1 MGLFSGGCATLTS
14 GIPLRDWLLEG
25 TSRFFVA
32 IGLAASLALA
42 FAAAIYFEV
51 AGARGTRAA
60 DLFGLA
66 AAQLIAAI
74 SCLVGAKRASPSLR
88 RSWSLLGASTASAVI
103 GRLISSAHE
112 IAIGPKL
119 TFPSLADAAT
129 LAAVAL
135 GVGAV
140 LALPS
145 APSRASTRSHA
156 LLNSLIV
163 AVSLF
168 FIAWVSGLAN
178 IYRTS
183 GGPALGLWLAV
194 GYVAVDVIVLALLW
208 RAISRARG
216 ALRSVLVLLGCA
228 FALIALTTIAF
239 GFLIAA
245 KQLRPV
251 DQVLDTGFVAAFLM
265 IALAPVWPGVGGTMV
280 AEGPVKTSTVIT
292 PPAAITL
299 VVLVILGLRL
309 TGHSID
315 SSEVPIVL
323 GCMLM
328 FLLTVSQV
336 VAHRDSLH
344 LLAAIRRAKADLGS
358 RTLLLD
364 QVISHTPAGLARVG
378 LGMRIID
385 ANPQMGSLFGTS
397 SHAMTGLPLSQFLP
411 GEGIEAAVA
420 RFHPFEDSTTDTV
433 EFDNQATRLDGSKV
447 WVRWSVTAVR
457 NAGRKIE
464 YFLTMFDDI
473 DAAHAAQQTAIA
485 NLAGLERLS
494 RLKSEFISMVSH
506 EFRTALT
513 GIQGFSELMHVGDLD
528 AAEMRKLA
536 AEILSDA
543 QRLNRLIGD
552 MLELDRIEAG
562 RMPFRFVPV
571 DLCSVAV
578 AAVERARASTSKHL
592 ITLRLDPALPCISGD
607 RDRLMQVLTNLLSNA
622 VKYSPN
628 GGRIVVAIR
637 TEDAHVTVSVQ
648 DQGCGIPPEFMDQLF
663 DRYERYETKLTRMIV
678 GTGLGLVITRRIVEA
693 HGGRVWAD
701 SKVGVGSEFHF
712 SLPLTKKGSD

>member
-1 MGLFSGGCATLTS
+1 MGLFSGGSATLTS
-14 GIPLRDWLLEG
+14 IPLRGWLLEG
-25 TSRFFVA
+25 SSRFLVA
-32 IGLAASLALA
+32 IGLAASLALT

-74 SCLVGAKRASPSLR
+74 SCLVGAKRASPGLR
-88 RSWSLLGASTASAVI
+88 RSWALLGASTVSAVI
-103 GRLISSAHE
+103 GRLISSAYE

-119 TFPSLADAAT
+119 TFPSPADAAT
-129 LAAVAL
+129 LAAVVL
-135 GVGAV
+135 GLGAI

-156 LLNSLIV
+156 LLNSLIA

-168 FIAWVSGLAN
+168 FIVWVSGLAD
-178 IYRTS
+178 IYWAS
-183 GGPALGLWLAV
+183 GGPTLGLWLLV
-194 GYVAVDVIVLALLW
+194 GYVCVDVIVLAVLW

-228 FALIALTTIAF
+228 FALIALTTIAI
-239 GFLIAA
+239 GYLTAA

-265 IALAPVWPGVGGTMV
+265 IALAPLWPGVGGTMV

-292 PPAAITL
+292 PPAAITV
-299 VVLVILGLRL
+299 VVLVILGRRL

-323 GCMLM
+323 GALLM
-328 FLLTVSQV
+328 FLLTMSQV

-344 LLAAIRRAKADLGS
+344 LLAAIRRSKADLGS
-358 RTLLLD
+358 RTVLLD

-385 ANPQMGSLFGTS
+385 ANPRMGSLFGAS
-397 SHAMTGLPLSQFLP
+397 SHGMTGLPLSQFLP
-411 GEGIEAAVA
+411 AGDVEAVVA
-420 RFHPFEDSTTDTV
+420 RFRPFEASTTDTV
-433 EFDNQATRLDGSKV
+433 ESDNHARRLDGSEV
-447 WVRWSVTAVR
+447 WVRWSITAIR
-457 NAGRKIE
+457 DAERKIE
-464 YFLTMFDDI
+464 YFLLMFDDI

-494 RLKSEFISMVSH
+494 RLKSEFISMISH

-528 AAEMRKLA
+528 AAEMRQLA
-536 AEILSDA
+536 AEILNDA
-543 QRLNRLIGD
+543 QRLNRLISS

-562 RMPFRFVPV
+562 RMPFRFAPV
-571 DLCSVAV
+571 DLCAVAV

-628 GGRIVVAIR
+628 GGRVVVAIR
-637 TEDAHVTVSVQ
+637 TEDAQVTVSVK
-648 DQGCGIPPEFMDQLF
+648 DQGCGMRPEFMDQLF

-678 GTGLGLVITRRIVEA
+678 GTGLGLVITRRIIEA
-693 HGGRVWAD
+693 HGGRIWAN
-701 SKVGVGSEFHF
+701 SKAGVGSEFHF